1 MSQRAGQIFLGADLA
16 ILAAE
21 PDRLRDYDCA
31 IAREWA
37 QDLDAPS
44 AGFRTGRRQALEHL
58 RAQDPLFRSAEFAPL
73 TARAQHNLDTLIASY
88 A

>member
-1 MSQRAGQIFLGADLA
+1 MSQRAGQIFLDADLA

-21 PDRLRDYDCA
+21 PDRLRDCDRA

-37 QDLDAPS
+37 QDPDAPS
-44 AGFRTGRRQALEHL
+44 AAFRRDRRQALEHL
-58 RAQDPLFRSAEFAPL
+58 RAQDPLFHSAEFAPL